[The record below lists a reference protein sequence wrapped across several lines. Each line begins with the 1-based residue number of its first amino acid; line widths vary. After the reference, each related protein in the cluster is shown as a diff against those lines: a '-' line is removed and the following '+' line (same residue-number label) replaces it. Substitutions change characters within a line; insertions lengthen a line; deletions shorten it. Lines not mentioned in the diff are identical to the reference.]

1 MKIHI
6 ANDSI
11 TVTRPQLR
19 EVSAGLCSE
28 TQLAAGPSGKTKEHG
43 PN

>member
-1 MKIHI
+1 MEI
-6 ANDSI
+6 ANNSVTI
-11 TVTRPQLR
+11 TRPQLR